1 MKMTRNLQL
10 VHVVVFSAVLALGQN
25 SVQTNAARA
34 ATHPAHSAPISLGS
48 LSGQV
53 HDSAG
58 TPLLGAAVQVFTTA
72 SPLAAIVYTDA
83 TGHFSLANL
92 LPGNYQVKV
101 SSIHFLPTLHE
112 NISIR
117 SGAHEIVNVTL
128 NTLAEAIQL
137 VPVRKQ
143 GKQDEEDWKWTLRS
157 AANRPVLRV
166 VEDGSVV
173 VASSGDNAADPGL
186 KAGLAFL
193 ADSGDSAP
201 FAPSGEMTSFR
212 MEHSLFSAGTVSVNG
227 KVGYN
232 GNGSVPWSV
241 VRTAYS
247 HRMPDGSTPQLA
259 VTVRNFSSPSPQL
272 RDANLQVVALSAQNT
287 TSLMNALEFSYG
299 SEFQSVN
306 FMGHGESFRPFG
318 ALDLHLG
325 SSTLVEYRYATSRP
339 STRLSK
345 GFDTSPADLSESD
358 PRLMLVGDRRVMER
372 SRHQELSVARRVG
385 ANTTIEV
392 AGYMDRVSDLG
403 LVGLGDFDIA
413 DSVFGDVLPDAYAS
427 TFTYDGGT
435 LETNGVRVVVQR
447 KLVPELLTATVDYG
461 FGGALD
467 FLAGHALADVRSDLA
482 CRRRSEITWKFEGRA
497 PRAGTR
503 WQASYR
509 WSSGPAVTP
518 VDMFNASP
526 GQADPYFSLFIRQPL
541 PGPFAGK
548 LEAIID
554 MKNLLAQ
561 GYVPVVAGD
570 GHTVYLVQTARAVR
584 GGLAFTF

>member
-1 MKMTRNLQL
+1 MTRTLQIAPVVLLSAAFALAQGNLQT
-10 VHVVVFSAVLALGQN
+10 SATR
-25 SVQTNAARA
+25 SET
-34 ATHPAHSAPISLGS
+34 HSAHPTAASLGS

-53 HDSAG
+53 RDSAG
-58 TPLLGAAVQVFTTA
+58 TPLLGAAVQIFTQA
-72 SPLAAIVYTDA
+72 SPLAAVVYTDA

-92 LPGNYQVKV
+92 LPGNYQLKV

-137 VPVRKQ
+137 VPVRKA

-157 AANRPVLRV
+157 AANRPVLRIAD
-166 VEDGSVV
+166 DGAVV
-173 VASSGDNAADPGL
+173 VASAENTNDADM
-186 KAGLAFL
+186 KADLAFT
-193 ADSGDSAP
+193 AAAGESGP
-201 FAPSGEMTSFR
+201 FTQSGEMTSFR
-212 MEHSLFSAGTVSVNG
+212 VEHSLFSEGTVSVNG

-247 HRMPDGSTPQLA
+247 HRMPDGSEPQLA
-259 VTVRNFSSPSPQL
+259 VTVRNFSSPSPEL
-272 RDANLQVVALSAQNT
+272 RDANLQAVALTVQNT

-299 SEFQSVN
+299 SEFQNVT
-306 FMGHGESFRPFG
+306 FMGHSASFRPFG

-325 SSTLVEYRYATSRP
+325 DSTLVEYRYATSRP

-345 GFDTSPADLSESD
+345 GFDTAPADLSESD
-358 PRLMLVGDRRVMER
+358 PRLMLVGDHPVMER
-372 SRHQELSVARRVG
+372 SRHQEVSVARRLG
-385 ANTTIEV
+385 ANTTVEV
-392 AGYMDRVSDLG
+392 AGYLDRVNNLG
-403 LVGLGDFDIA
+403 LIGLGDFDVA
-413 DSVFGDVLPDAYAS
+413 DSAFGEILPDAYAS
-427 TFTYDGGT
+427 TFTYDGGV
-435 LETNGVRVVVQR
+435 LNTNGVRVVVQH
-447 KLVPELLTATVDYG
+447 KVVPDLLTATVDYG

-467 FLAGHALADVRSDLA
+467 FIPGHALTDIRSELA
-482 CRRRSEITWKFEGRA
+482 CRRRSELTWKVEGRA
-497 PRAGTR
+497 PRVGTR

-509 WSSGPAVTP
+509 WTSGPAVTP

-526 GQADPYFSLFIRQPL
+526 GQADPFFSLFIRQPL

-548 LEAIID
+548 MEAIID

-561 GYVPVVAGD
+561 GYVPVMAGD